1 MSPPAKGGTH
11 PAGSGLRF
19 APGAATSAAMSGNP
33 SARTAVAL
41 ALGTIYLVW
50 GSTYLAIRVAVE
62 TMPPFAMAA
71 GRFLL
76 AGAVLHLFLQL
87 RGGAR
92 STPRQWADNAL
103 IGALLLLG
111 GNGLVAWAEQFI
123 PSGIA
128 ALLIGVGPIFI
139 VLTDW
144 AWPGGQR
151 PGAVTAGALLLG
163 LAGVAWLA
171 APWESRAGGALP
183 AGPVLVILLACVFWA
198 IGSIHSRYTRNGA
211 PPFLAAAQQMLGG
224 GVALVLFGWF
234 AGDFSRLD
242 LAAVSTRSWLAFA
255 YLVTVGSLV
264 GFCTFV
270 WLMKATK
277 PALAATY
284 AYVNPV
290 VAVFLGWLLLDEPV
304 SARTFVAAAVII
316 ASVAIITV
324 QKNRRQ
330 LAVPPRQAVA
340 LAGKPPGDPAA

>member
-1 MSPPAKGGTH
+1 
-11 PAGSGLRF
+11 
-19 APGAATSAAMSGNP
+19 MSGNP
-33 SARTAVAL
+33 SARTAVAV

-76 AGAVLHLFLQL
+76 AGAALYGFLQL
-87 RGGAR
+87 RGSPRG
-92 STPRQWADNAL
+92 TLRQWLDNAL
-103 IGALLLLG
+103 IGTLLLLG
-111 GNGLVAWAEQFI
+111 GNGLVAWAEQFV

-128 ALLIGVGPIFI
+128 ALIIGVGPIFI

-144 AWPGGQR
+144 AWPGGRR
-151 PGAVTAGALLLG
+151 PDALTSGALLLG
-163 LAGVAWLA
+163 LGGVAWLA
-171 APWESRAGGALP
+171 APGEAQSADALP
-183 AGPVLVILLACVFWA
+183 VVPVLAILLACVFWG

-211 PPFLAAAQQMLGG
+211 PPVLAAAQQMLGG
-224 GVALVLFGWF
+224 GVALAIFG
-234 AGDFSRLD
+234 AISGDFARLD
-242 LAAVSTRSWLAFA
+242 VGAISARSWLAFA
-255 YLVTVGSLV
+255 YLVSVGSLV

-304 SARTFVAAAVII
+304 SSRTFVAAAII
-316 ASVAIITV
+316 VTSVVIITV

-340 LAGKPPGDPAA
+340 LAGAKPQRPAP